1 MKRFMA
7 LYHTWSGTD
16 YTRDCMCIYAKDL
29 TQAANK
35 WSAMARQDEQI
46 ISLVPNPTAQQ
57 YWDEHDE
64 RRKARML

>member
-1 MKRFMA
+1 
-7 LYHTWSGTD
+7 
-16 YTRDCMCIYAKDL
+16 MCIYAKDL